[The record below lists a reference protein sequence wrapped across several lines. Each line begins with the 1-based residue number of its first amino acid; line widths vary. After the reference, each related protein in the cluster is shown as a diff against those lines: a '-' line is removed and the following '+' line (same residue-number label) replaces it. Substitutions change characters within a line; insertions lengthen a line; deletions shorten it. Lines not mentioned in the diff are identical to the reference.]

1 MYKKNLLTTIK
12 ETIVSPRFTAILV
25 PYDGGFI
32 IRCYIKD
39 TDIKVGDLVT
49 LALYANGAL
58 ALIGATQDMAHVVV
72 KEGGRIPFD
81 KKVLTV
87 ISTILKINLPTI
99 SKPMRVKLTKVS
111 EKEWKLTK

>member
-1 MYKKNLLTTIK
+1 MDKKNLLATMK
-12 ETIVSPRFTAILV
+12 DAIVSPRFTAILV
-25 PYDGGFI
+25 PYDGGVL

-49 LALYANGAL
+49 LAQYANGAL
-58 ALIGATQDMAHVVV
+58 ALIEATQDMAHVVV

-87 ISTILKINLPTI
+87 ISTTLKMDLPAL

-111 EKEWKLTK
+111 EKEWKLTI